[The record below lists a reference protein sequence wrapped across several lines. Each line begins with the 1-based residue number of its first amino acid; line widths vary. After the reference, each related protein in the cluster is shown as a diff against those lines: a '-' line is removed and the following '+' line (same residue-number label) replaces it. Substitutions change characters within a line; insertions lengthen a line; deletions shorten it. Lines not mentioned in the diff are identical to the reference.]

1 MPFAGDAPQ
10 GANRL
15 WQGEP
20 RGEREPHVP
29 VGSAVRGTAG
39 MSAAAGEADVRHSGP
54 RAVGPSGLVSVRGR
68 RRPWLIAVGVLIS
81 AAGVLITVWL
91 IGSVGHRDEILVI
104 SRDVAYGQT
113 ISDEDLSVARVSA
126 DPVVRTVPATSRS
139 WVVGRVASVSLSAGM
154 VLTSTMTDSV
164 GEPRPSRVLVPLALP
179 GNRMPVSGLRPGD
192 PLLVVDGSQGG
203 APIPAVVVAVGE
215 PDLDGAV
222 VVDLTT
228 EASSGPRLAAAAL
241 NGQSAVIRQPVSS

>member
-39 MSAAAGEADVRHSGP
+39 MSAAAGEADVRHGGP
-54 RAVGPSGLVSVRGR
+54 RAFGPSGLVSVRGR

-154 VLTSTMTDSV
+154 VLTTTMTDSA

-203 APIPAVVVAVGE
+203 EPISAVVVAVGE

-228 EASSGPRLAAAAL
+228 EASSGPGLAAAAL